1 MKNGE
6 TRQEVPPL
14 PPPDLPIIAEET
26 QRDWVDVA
34 NDLLTKCHINLHV
47 TKLSECDAN
56 VFVGLYESILGEK
69 VPDLI
74 TTPTSQEDDAHN
86 VQAVIDSLALDY
98 LQVSL
103 SHITGENIVKGERES
118 IRNLLEIFDGLL
130 EYLTEEISEASS
142 QNGDE
147 PDQLA
152 KNEFQS
158 ALQEQLEGGLKEPV
172 PLLKL
177 PSIVESSQSDIFV
190 PSWEIEG
197 SESTSELIRLGDTAH
212 SFSLRKEEFQL
223 PEFLPAEREG
233 SKETKEPEDSETNVA
248 SCPLVTSSSQFS
260 SSRRALVK
268 EREGSMDSV
277 HSNEFL
283 KESLSSTAKKLG
295 EPIRPAI
302 PLQPPYQPPDPRCH
316 YSMGKEYQNSARQ
329 VPDLT
334 NSCGLETSVFTEPSR
349 QESTASGSV
358 PLSRLAPVFPIGDTM
373 VSKVD
378 VNGKDDMAKVDVDAS
393 HTSTTCLQEDIS
405 PCIEP
410 VIPVAQ
416 ITKPEKRS
424 QSSEKRY
431 ENFISDS
438 LEEEPLAYR
447 RAKDKLSEQELHEMS
462 EKLSRRL
469 NELDLMLKRA
479 LAEHPREE
487 MLTDD
492 DKLSQHSDSV
502 MDYRGRKPQ
511 SATPYPKRFLSRPRS
526 LSPSPPSSRYLHH
539 STFEDALQRDAKG
552 QMGKMR
558 RQFQKELD
566 QRRIKAK
573 LLTKAY
579 EDELRIFEVREKL
592 GLSRLKAKARETE
605 QEYQENVFK
614 EPPKMPQPVKVYA
627 RKTAPRS
634 PKQSQGIPRGGFAKP
649 KKAAPMKVKDH
660 DLLPLLLEEFPYL
673 HISHHSMNKM
683 WQQQLAQIEQ
693 LKSASGKDRSRLKLQ
708 NEVEE
713 ALKKHDLLVDLIKK
727 DQDHNKRLQEFKQRI
742 YRQKFA
748 QSKMREKRQQIARAK
763 KYYEDYRVQLRAKMM
778 RARTREERIF
788 KKLFEEGLEI
798 QKQRLQELR
807 MYSKEKRAEQRRVH
821 QNELESMENY
831 YKDQFSM
838 LAEAVSQE
846 RQEIQAR
853 EKAQAKT
860 LHKTKR
866 ELRSKMEKEIQQL
879 QTMIIQNDDDAFFR
893 ELEAE
898 RLKSRL
904 QMASFQY
911 TKSSFL

>member
-1 MKNGE
+1 MGS
-6 TRQEVPPL
+6 P
-14 PPPDLPIIAEET
+14 EE
-26 QRDWVDVA
+26 REWVDVA
-34 NDLLTKCHINLHV
+34 NDLLMKCHVNLHV
-47 TKLSECDAN
+47 TKLTECGAN

-69 VPDLI
+69 VPDFI
-74 TTPTSQEDDAHN
+74 ASPKSQEDDAHN

-103 SHITGENIVKGERES
+103 SHITGENVVKGERES

-130 EYLTEEISEASS
+130 EYLTEQISETSS
-142 QNGDE
+142 RNGDE

-152 KNEFQS
+152 NNDIQRV
-158 ALQEQLEGGLKEPV
+158 LQEQLEGDLKEPV
-172 PLLKL
+172 PPLKL
-177 PSIVESSQSDIFV
+177 PSVAESSPSDIFV
-190 PSWEIEG
+190 PSWEVEG

-223 PEFLPAEREG
+223 PEMLPAERER
-233 SKETKEPEDSETNVA
+233 SKEIKEPEDSGVTVA
-248 SCPLVTSSSQFS
+248 SSTQLS

-277 HSNEFL
+277 NSTEFL
-283 KESLSSTAKKLG
+283 KESLSSSAKKLG

-302 PLQPPYQPPDPRCH
+302 PLQPPYQPPEPRSH
-316 YSMGKEYQNSARQ
+316 YSMGREYQSSARQ
-329 VPDLT
+329 SPGSA
-334 NSCGLETSVFTEPSR
+334 NSHGLEASVFTEPLR
-349 QESTASGSV
+349 QESTTSDTV
-358 PLSRLAPVFPIGDTM
+358 PLSRLAPVSPVGDKA
-373 VSKVD
+373 VSKD
-378 VNGKDDMAKVDVDAS
+378 VRNGTDDVAKALDVDAS
-393 HTSTTCLQEDIS
+393 HTSTICLHQDIS
-405 PCIEP
+405 PGTDQ
-410 VIPVAQ
+410 VISVAR
-416 ITKPEKRS
+416 ITKPETRS
-424 QSSEKRY
+424 PSSGKSRY
-431 ENFISDS
+431 ENFITNSFG
-438 LEEEPLAYR
+438 EEPLSCR

-479 LAEHPREE
+479 LGEHPREE
-487 MLTDD
+487 MLTDE

-502 MDYRGRKPQ
+502 MDYRGRKPHQ
-511 SATPYPKRFLSRPRS
+511 ATPHPKRFLSRPRS
-526 LSPSPPSSRYLHH
+526 LSPSPPSSRYLPR
-539 STFEDALQRDAKG
+539 SEFEDALQRDARG

-558 RQFQKELD
+558 RQLQKEMD

-573 LLTKAY
+573 LMTKAY
-579 EDELRIFEVREKL
+579 EEELRIFEAREKL
-592 GLSRLKAKARETE
+592 GLSKLKAKARETD
-605 QEYQENVFK
+605 QEYQENIFK
-614 EPPKMPQPVKVYA
+614 EPPKMPQPVKVYS
-627 RKTAPRS
+627 RKTTPRI
-634 PKQSQGIPRGGFAKP
+634 PKQSQWIPRGGLAKP
-649 KKAAPMKVKDH
+649 KKAAQMKVKDN

-673 HISHHSMNKM
+673 HISHHSLNKM
-683 WQQQLAQIEQ
+683 WQQQLAQMEQ

-708 NEVEE
+708 SEVEE
-713 ALKKHDLLVDLIKK
+713 ALKKHDLLVDIIKK

-748 QSKMREKRQQIARAK
+748 QNKMREKRQQIARAK
-763 KYYEDYRVQLRAKMM
+763 KYYEDYRVQLHAKMM

-788 KKLFEEGLEI
+788 KNLFEEGLEI

-807 MYSKEKRAEQRRVH
+807 TYSKEKRAEQRRVH
-821 QNELESMENY
+821 QDELESMENY

-853 EKAQAKT
+853 EKAQVKT
-860 LHKTKR
+860 LHKTKK

-879 QTMIIQNDDDAFFR
+879 QTMITQNDDDSFFQ

-911 TKSSFL
+911 SKNYFL

>member
-1 MKNGE
+1 MGS
-6 TRQEVPPL
+6 P
-14 PPPDLPIIAEET
+14 EEKE
-26 QRDWVDVA
+26 WVDVA
-34 NDLLTKCHINLHV
+34 NDLLMKCHINLHV
-47 TKLSECDAN
+47 TKLSECGAN

-69 VPDLI
+69 VPDFI
-74 TTPTSQEDDAHN
+74 ATSRSQEDDAHN

-130 EYLTEEISEASS
+130 EYLTEQISETSS

-152 KNEFQS
+152 NNEIQS
-158 ALQEQLEGGLKEPV
+158 ALQEQLEGDLEEPV
-172 PLLKL
+172 PPLKL
-177 PSIVESSQSDIFV
+177 PSVAESSQSDIFV
-190 PSWEIEG
+190 PSWEVEG

-223 PEFLPAEREG
+223 PELLPAERES
-233 SKETKEPEDSETNVA
+233 SKEIKEPEDSEAIMA
-248 SCPLVTSSSQFS
+248 SCQLVASSSQLS
-260 SSRRALVK
+260 SSRRALIK
-268 EREGSMDSV
+268 EREGTTDSV
-277 HSNEFL
+277 HSTEFL
-283 KESLSSTAKKLG
+283 KESLSSSAKKLG

-302 PLQPPYQPPDPRCH
+302 PLHPPYQPPEPRLH
-316 YSMGKEYQNSARQ
+316 YSMGREYQSSARQ
-329 VPDLT
+329 FPALAE
-334 NSCGLETSVFTEPSR
+334 SHGLEASVFAESLR
-349 QESTASGSV
+349 QESAPSGSV
-358 PLSRLAPVFPIGDTM
+358 PLSRLAPVGDKM
-373 VSKVD
+373 VSKDEPNDVDDVAKVLD
-378 VNGKDDMAKVDVDAS
+378 VNAS
-393 HTSTTCLQEDIS
+393 STSTTCLHQDVS
-405 PCIEP
+405 PCTEQ
-410 VIPVAQ
+410 VVAVAR
-416 ITKPEKRS
+416 ITKPETRS
-424 QSSEKRY
+424 PSSGKRY
-431 ENFISDS
+431 ENFITDS
-438 LEEEPLAYR
+438 LGEEPLSCR
-447 RAKDKLSEQELHEMS
+447 RAKNKLSEKELHEMS

-479 LAEHPREE
+479 LGDHPREE
-487 MLTDD
+487 ILTDE

-502 MDYRGRKPQ
+502 MDYRGRKPLP
-511 SATPYPKRFLSRPRS
+511 ATPHPKRFLSRPRS
-526 LSPSPPSSRYLHH
+526 LSPSPPPSRYLLR
-539 STFEDALQRDAKG
+539 SEFEDGLQRDARG
-552 QMGKMR
+552 PMGKMR
-558 RQFQKELD
+558 RQLQKEMD

-573 LLTKAY
+573 LMTKTY
-579 EDELRIFEVREKL
+579 EDELRIFEAREKL
-592 GLSRLKAKARETE
+592 GLSKLKAKARETE
-605 QEYQENVFK
+605 QECKENIFK
-614 EPPKMPQPVKVYA
+614 EPPKMPRPVKVYS
-627 RKTAPRS
+627 RKTTPRN
-634 PKQSQGIPRGGFAKP
+634 PKQSQWIPRGGFAKP
-649 KKAAPMKVKDH
+649 KKAALMKVKDN

-673 HISHHSMNKM
+673 HVSRHSMNKM

-693 LKSASGKDRSRLKLQ
+693 LKAASGKERSRLKLH

-713 ALKKHDLLVDLIKK
+713 ALKKQDLLVEIIKK

-742 YRQKFA
+742 YHQKFA
-748 QSKMREKRQQIARAK
+748 QNKMREKRQQIARAK

-788 KKLFEEGLEI
+788 KNLFEEGLEI

-807 MYSKEKRAEQRRVH
+807 LYGKEKRAEQRRVH
-821 QNELESMENY
+821 QDELESMENY

-853 EKAQAKT
+853 ERAQAKT

-866 ELRSKMEKEIQQL
+866 ELRSKLEKEIQQL
-879 QTMIIQNDDDAFFR
+879 QTMITQNDDDTFFR

-911 TKSSFL
+911 SKSYFL

>member
-1 MKNGE
+1 MGS
-6 TRQEVPPL
+6 P
-14 PPPDLPIIAEET
+14 EE
-26 QRDWVDVA
+26 REWVDVA
-34 NDLLTKCHINLHV
+34 NDLLMKSHINLHV
-47 TKLSECDAN
+47 TKLTECGAN

-69 VPDLI
+69 VPDFI
-74 TTPTSQEDDAHN
+74 ASPRSQEDDAHN

-130 EYLTEEISEASS
+130 EYLTEQISETSS

-152 KNEFQS
+152 NNEIRS
-158 ALQEQLEGGLKEPV
+158 ALQEQLDGDLEEPV
-172 PLLKL
+172 PPLKL
-177 PSIVESSQSDIFV
+177 PSVAESSQSDIFV
-190 PSWEIEG
+190 PSWEVEG

-212 SFSLRKEEFQL
+212 SFSLRKEAFQL
-223 PEFLPAEREG
+223 PESLPAERER
-233 SKETKEPEDSETNVA
+233 SKEIKEPEDSEATVA
-248 SCPLVTSSSQFS
+248 SCHLVGSSSQLFS
-260 SSRRALVK
+260 FRRALVK

-277 HSNEFL
+277 NSNEFL
-283 KESLSSTAKKLG
+283 KESLSSSAKKLG

-302 PLQPPYQPPDPRCH
+302 LLQPPYQPPEPRPH
-316 YSMGKEYQNSARQ
+316 YSMGREYQSSARQ
-329 VPDLT
+329 SPGLA
-334 NSCGLETSVFTEPSR
+334 NSNGLEASVFAEPLR
-349 QESTASGSV
+349 QESATSDSV
-358 PLSRLAPVFPIGDTM
+358 PLSRLAPVFSVGDKV
-373 VSKVD
+373 VSKDELNGTDD
-378 VNGKDDMAKVDVDAS
+378 VAKAFDVAAS
-393 HTSTTCLQEDIS
+393 HTSTTCLHQDIS
-405 PCIEP
+405 PGTDQ
-410 VIPVAQ
+410 VISVAR
-416 ITKPEKRS
+416 ITKPETRS
-424 QSSEKRY
+424 PPSGKSRY
-431 ENFISDS
+431 EHFITDS
-438 LEEEPLAYR
+438 FEEEPLSCR
-447 RAKDKLSEQELHEMS
+447 KAKDKLSEQELHEMS
-462 EKLSRRL
+462 EKLSHRL

-479 LAEHPREE
+479 VGEHPREE
-487 MLTDD
+487 ILTDE

-502 MDYRGRKPQ
+502 MDYRGRKPHP
-511 SATPYPKRFLSRPRS
+511 ATPHPKRLLSRPRS
-526 LSPSPPSSRYLHH
+526 LSPSPPSSRYLLH
-539 STFEDALQRDAKG
+539 SEFEDALQRDARG

-558 RQFQKELD
+558 RQLQKEMD

-573 LLTKAY
+573 MMTKAY
-579 EDELRIFEVREKL
+579 EEELRIFEAREKL
-592 GLSRLKAKARETE
+592 GLSKLKAKARETE
-605 QEYQENVFK
+605 QEYQESIFK
-614 EPPKMPQPVKVYA
+614 EPPKMPRPVKVYS
-627 RKTAPRS
+627 RKTTPRI
-634 PKQSQGIPRGGFAKP
+634 PKQSQWIPRGGFAKP
-649 KKAAPMKVKDH
+649 KKATPMKVKDN

-683 WQQQLAQIEQ
+683 WQQQLAQMEQ

-708 NEVEE
+708 SEVEE
-713 ALKKHDLLVDLIKK
+713 ALKKHDLLVDIIKK
-727 DQDHNKRLQEFKQRI
+727 DQDHHKRLQEFKQRI

-748 QSKMREKRQQIARAK
+748 QNKMREKRQQIARAK

-788 KKLFEEGLEI
+788 KNLFEEGLEI

-831 YKDQFSM
+831 YKDQFSV

-879 QTMIIQNDDDAFFR
+879 QTLITQNDDDSFFR

-911 TKSSFL
+911 SKSYFL

>member
-1 MKNGE
+1 MGS
-6 TRQEVPPL
+6 P
-14 PPPDLPIIAEET
+14 EE
-26 QRDWVDVA
+26 RDWVDVA
-34 NDLLTKCHINLHV
+34 NDLLMKCHINLHV
-47 TKLSECDAN
+47 TKLTECGAN

-69 VPDLI
+69 VPDFI
-74 TTPTSQEDDAHN
+74 ASPKSQEDDAHN

-103 SHITGENIVKGERES
+103 SHV
-118 IRNLLEIFDGLL
+118 
-130 EYLTEEISEASS
+130 TEQISETSS

-152 KNEFQS
+152 NNEIQRV
-158 ALQEQLEGGLKEPV
+158 LQEQLEGDHEEPV
-172 PLLKL
+172 PPLKL
-177 PSIVESSQSDIFV
+177 PSVAESSQSDIFV
-190 PSWEIEG
+190 PSWDVEG

-212 SFSLRKEEFQL
+212 SFSLRKEEFEL
-223 PEFLPAEREG
+223 PEMLPAERER
-233 SKETKEPEDSETNVA
+233 SKEIKEPEDSGATVA
-248 SCPLVTSSSQFS
+248 SCQLVVSSSQLS

-277 HSNEFL
+277 NSTEFL
-283 KESLSSTAKKLG
+283 KESLSSSAKKLG

-302 PLQPPYQPPDPRCH
+302 PLQPPYQPPEPMPH
-316 YSMGKEYQNSARQ
+316 YSMGREYQSSARQ
-329 VPDLT
+329 FPGLA
-334 NSCGLETSVFTEPSR
+334 NSHGLEASVFAEPLR
-349 QESTASGSV
+349 QESTTSDSV
-358 PLSRLAPVFPIGDTM
+358 SLSRLAPVFPVGDKA
-373 VSKVD
+373 VSKDERNGMDD
-378 VNGKDDMAKVDVDAS
+378 VAKALDVDAS
-393 HTSTTCLQEDIS
+393 HTSTTCLHQDIS
-405 PCIEP
+405 PGTDQ
-410 VIPVAQ
+410 VISVAR
-416 ITKPEKRS
+416 ITKPETRSPSSGKRS
-424 QSSEKRY
+424 
-431 ENFISDS
+431 ENFITNSFG
-438 LEEEPLAYR
+438 EEPLSCR
-447 RAKDKLSEQELHEMS
+447 RAKNKLSEQELHEMS

-479 LAEHPREE
+479 LGEHPREE
-487 MLTDD
+487 MLTDE

-502 MDYRGRKPQ
+502 MDYRGRKPHQ
-511 SATPYPKRFLSRPRS
+511 ATPHPKRFLSRPRS
-526 LSPSPPSSRYLHH
+526 LSPSPPSSRYLPH
-539 STFEDALQRDAKG
+539 SEFEDALQRDARG
-552 QMGKMR
+552 QMGKTR
-558 RQFQKELD
+558 RQLQKEMD

-573 LLTKAY
+573 LMTKAY
-579 EDELRIFEVREKL
+579 EEELRIFEAREKL
-592 GLSRLKAKARETE
+592 GLSKLKAKARETE
-605 QEYQENVFK
+605 QEYQENIFK
-614 EPPKMPQPVKVYA
+614 EPPKMPRPVKVYS
-627 RKTAPRS
+627 RKTTPRL
-634 PKQSQGIPRGGFAKP
+634 PKQSQWIPRGGFAKP
-649 KKAAPMKVKDH
+649 KKAAQMKVKDN

-673 HISHHSMNKM
+673 HISHQSLNKM
-683 WQQQLAQIEQ
+683 WQQQLAQMEQ

-708 NEVEE
+708 SEVEE
-713 ALKKHDLLVDLIKK
+713 ALKKHDLLVDIIKK

-748 QSKMREKRQQIARAK
+748 QNKMREKRQQIAQAK

-788 KKLFEEGLEI
+788 KNLFEEGLEI

-807 MYSKEKRAEQRRVH
+807 TYSKEKRAEQRRVH

-853 EKAQAKT
+853 ERAQVKT

-866 ELRSKMEKEIQQL
+866 ELRSKMEKDIQQL
-879 QTMIIQNDDDAFFR
+879 QSMITQNDDDSFFQ

-911 TKSSFL
+911 SKNYFL

>member
-1 MKNGE
+1 MGS
-6 TRQEVPPL
+6 P
-14 PPPDLPIIAEET
+14 EE
-26 QRDWVDVA
+26 REWVDVA
-34 NDLLTKCHINLHV
+34 NDLLMKCHINLHV
-47 TKLSECDAN
+47 TKLTECGAN

-69 VPDLI
+69 VPDFI
-74 TTPTSQEDDAHN
+74 ASPKSQEDDAHN

-103 SHITGENIVKGERES
+103 SHITEQ
-118 IRNLLEIFDGLL
+118 
-130 EYLTEEISEASS
+130 ISETSS
-142 QNGDE
+142 RNGDE

-152 KNEFQS
+152 NNEIQR
-158 ALQEQLEGGLKEPV
+158 ALQEQLEGDLEEPV
-172 PLLKL
+172 PPLKL
-177 PSIVESSQSDIFV
+177 PSVAESSQSDIFV
-190 PSWEIEG
+190 PSWEVEG

-223 PEFLPAEREG
+223 PEMLPAERERP
-233 SKETKEPEDSETNVA
+233 KEIKEPEDSGATVA
-248 SCPLVTSSSQFS
+248 SSSQLS

-277 HSNEFL
+277 NSTEFL
-283 KESLSSTAKKLG
+283 KESLSSSAKKLG

-302 PLQPPYQPPDPRCH
+302 PLQPPYQPPEPRPH
-316 YSMGKEYQNSARQ
+316 YSMGREYQSSARQ
-329 VPDLT
+329 SPGLA
-334 NSCGLETSVFTEPSR
+334 NSHGLEASVFTEPLR
-349 QESTASGSV
+349 QESTASDSV
-358 PLSRLAPVFPIGDTM
+358 PLSRLAPVSPVGDKA
-373 VSKVD
+373 VSKDERNGTDD
-378 VNGKDDMAKVDVDAS
+378 VVKALDVDAS
-393 HTSTTCLQEDIS
+393 HTSTTCLHQDIS
-405 PCIEP
+405 PDTDQ
-410 VIPVAQ
+410 VISVAR
-416 ITKPEKRS
+416 ITKPETRS
-424 QSSEKRY
+424 PSSGKRY
-431 ENFISDS
+431 ENFITNSFG
-438 LEEEPLAYR
+438 EEPLSCR
-447 RAKDKLSEQELHEMS
+447 RVKDKLSEQELHEMS

-479 LAEHPREE
+479 LGEHPREE
-487 MLTDD
+487 MLTDE

-502 MDYRGRKPQ
+502 MDYRGRKPHQ
-511 SATPYPKRFLSRPRS
+511 ATPHPKRFLSRPRS
-526 LSPSPPSSRYLHH
+526 LSPSPPSSRYLPR
-539 STFEDALQRDAKG
+539 SEFEDALQRDGRG

-558 RQFQKELD
+558 RQLQKEMD

-573 LLTKAY
+573 LMTKAY
-579 EDELRIFEVREKL
+579 EEELRIFEARERL
-592 GLSRLKAKARETE
+592 GLSKLKAKARETE
-605 QEYQENVFK
+605 QEYQENIFK
-614 EPPKMPQPVKVYA
+614 EPPKMPRPVKVYSG
-627 RKTAPRS
+627 KTTPRI
-634 PKQSQGIPRGGFAKP
+634 PKQSQWIPRGGLAKP
-649 KKAAPMKVKDH
+649 KKAAQMKVKDN

-673 HISHHSMNKM
+673 HISHHSLNKM
-683 WQQQLAQIEQ
+683 WQQQLAQMEQ

-708 NEVEE
+708 SEVEE
-713 ALKKHDLLVDLIKK
+713 ALKKHDLLVDIIKK

-748 QSKMREKRQQIARAK
+748 QNKMREKRQQIARAK

-788 KKLFEEGLEI
+788 KNLFEEGLEI

-807 MYSKEKRAEQRRVH
+807 TYSKEKRAEQRRVH
-821 QNELESMENY
+821 QDELESMENY

-853 EKAQAKT
+853 EKAQVKT

-866 ELRSKMEKEIQQL
+866 ELRSKMEKDIQQL
-879 QTMIIQNDDDAFFR
+879 QTMITQNDDDSFFQ

-911 TKSSFL
+911 SKNYFL